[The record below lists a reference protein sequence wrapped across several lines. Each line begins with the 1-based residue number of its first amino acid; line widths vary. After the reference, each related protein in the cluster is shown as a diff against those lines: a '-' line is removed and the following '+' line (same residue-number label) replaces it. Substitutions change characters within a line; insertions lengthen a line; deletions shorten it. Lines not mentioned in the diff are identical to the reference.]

1 MKHKFINLLKKLFDS
16 EGGQRFLEKI
26 HLLVLYLQNYGMS
39 GECDSSGEESAMK
52 IIAKRLEKN
61 NDVLIF
67 DVGANIGKYSLSFS
81 SFLSQSYKIHC
92 FEPLNSTFKILVE
105 NTKNNKNIVC
115 HNLALGDKIGEAVI
129 YSNSMTNT
137 QSSLIPRDMSHW
149 GNEYN
154 LSHPDKIIET
164 TLNEFCNSNQIK
176 FIDFLKLDVEGYEW
190 LFYKGASELLNK
202 KIGIIQFELGVCAV
216 DGKYFFKDIFY
227 LLKDNY
233 KIYRITQK
241 SLYEIKSYREQYEV
255 FLTTNYL
262 AILK

>member
-1 MKHKFINLLKKLFDS
+1 
-16 EGGQRFLEKI
+16 
-26 HLLVLYLQNYGMS
+26 
-39 GECDSSGEESAMK
+39 
-52 IIAKRLEKN
+52 
-61 NDVLIF
+61 
-67 DVGANIGKYSLSFS
+67 
-81 SFLSQSYKIHC
+81 
-92 FEPLNSTFKILVE
+92 
-105 NTKNNKNIVC
+105 
-115 HNLALGDKIGEAVI
+115 
-129 YSNSMTNT
+129 
-137 QSSLIPRDMSHW
+137 MSHW

-154 LSHPDKIIET
+154 LSHPDKVIET
-164 TLNEFCNSNQIK
+164 TLNEFCNKNQIK

-233 KIYRITQK
+233 KIYRITQNG
-241 SLYEIKSYREQYEV
+241 LYEIKSYREQYEV